1 VLDYLKAWSPI
12 RLIVTGCLGV
22 MFLAGI
28 NFKGWDFNAG
38 RDFLGFYV
46 GASLVGSPT
55 LYNPEANL
63 AVQRKLGA
71 REIDSIIFVRLPYF
85 AAILRPLTWIQ
96 YRAAILAWGFLS
108 VASLIGFALVFPY
121 EESRITLFMLCW
133 FIPAAF
139 AIRVGQD
146 PPFVILW
153 IAIALRL
160 RMHKRLFLA
169 GLVFSLC
176 LEKWHLLIFIP
187 ILFLLRREWRVFAG
201 FVTGSAVLI
210 AFSFA
215 LQGPD
220 FAREYWAAMHLPNMN
235 ALPLLMPNLLGSL
248 AFFEFFGLSHSIA
261 VALYWG
267 LAIVITLLV
276 LFACV
281 RQQFE
286 IALPVALIAGL
297 LLSPHDYLHDWTIAF
312 PALLMLW
319 RVMPA
324 IVSILLL
331 PAAALPLG
339 LNIGIVLP
347 ITVAAFQILIELTIP
362 GEQGTPVE
370 GVRSAISRPRG
381 PGDSGSPQ
389 SVGA

>member
-1 VLDYLKAWSPI
+1 MLDYLKAWSPI
-12 RLIVTGCLGV
+12 RLIVIGFLGV
-22 MFLAGI
+22 IFLAGL
-28 NFKGWDFNAG
+28 NFQGWNFNAG

-55 LYNPEANL
+55 LYDPAANL
-63 AVQRKLGA
+63 AVQRKIGA

-85 AAILRPLTWIQ
+85 AAILRPLTWIP
-96 YRAAILAWGFLS
+96 YRAAIFVWGFLS
-108 VASLIGFALVFPY
+108 VASLIGFAFVFPY
-121 EESRITLFMLCW
+121 EERRISLFLLCW
-133 FIPAAF
+133 FIPSAY

-146 PPFVILW
+146 SPFVILW

-176 LEKWHLLIFIP
+176 LEKWHLVIFIP
-187 ILFLLRREWRVFAG
+187 ILFLLRREWRVLAG
-201 FVTGSAVLI
+201 FVTGSAALI
-210 AFSFA
+210 ALSFA
-215 LQGPD
+215 LQGAD
-220 FAREYWAAMHLPNMN
+220 FAREYWAVLHLPNMN

-248 AFFEFFGLSHSIA
+248 AFFELVGLSHSIA
-261 VALYWG
+261 IALYWG

-297 LLSPHDYLHDWTIAF
+297 LVSPHDYLHDWAIAF

-319 RVMPA
+319 RVTPA

-331 PAAALPLG
+331 PVAALPLG
-339 LNIGIVLP
+339 SNIGIVLP
-347 ITVAAFQILIELTIP
+347 ITVAAFQILIEITIL
-362 GEQGTPVE
+362 
-370 GVRSAISRPRG
+370 
-381 PGDSGSPQ
+381 GDSTPSKELDY
-389 SVGA
+389 GA

>member
-1 VLDYLKAWSPI
+1 MLDYLKAWSPI
-12 RLIVTGCLGV
+12 RLIVFGCLGV
-22 MFLAGI
+22 TFLAGL
-28 NFKGWDFNAG
+28 NVRGWNFNAI
-38 RDFLGFYV
+38 RDFTGLYV
-46 GASLVGSPT
+46 GASLVTSPT
-55 LYNPEANL
+55 LYDPEANL
-63 AVQRKLGA
+63 AVQRKIGA
-71 REIDSIIFVRLPYF
+71 TETNSTIFVRLPYF

-96 YRAAILAWGFLS
+96 YRAAIVVWGFLS
-108 VASLIGFALVFPY
+108 VAALIGFAFVFPY
-121 EESRITLFMLCW
+121 AERRITLFLLCW
-133 FIPAAF
+133 FIPF
-139 AIRVGQD
+139 GNAIYTGQD
-146 PPFVILW
+146 SPFVILW

-169 GLVFSLC
+169 GLALSLC
-176 LEKWHLLIFIP
+176 LEKWHLVIFIP
-187 ILFLLRREWRVFAG
+187 VVFLLRREWRVLAG
-201 FVTGSAVLI
+201 FVIGSTALI
-210 AFSFA
+210 AFSFV
-215 LQGPD
+215 LQGAD
-220 FAREYWAAMHLPNMN
+220 FAREYWTVLHLPNMN
-235 ALPLLMPNLLGSL
+235 ALPMLMPNLAGSFQ
-248 AFFEFFGLSHSIA
+248 FFETFGLNHSIA
-261 VALYWG
+261 GALYWG
-267 LAIVITLLV
+267 LAIVITFLV
-276 LFACV
+276 LRTCV

-331 PAAALPLG
+331 PAATLPLG